1 MRIPAK
7 ISLLWMQCQTYKAES
22 EFQCWQKGPIKSV
35 TNATSKQFLQLLMKA
50 NTVPVEISYQKGC
63 FPAKETAIAQYAT
76 SNECYLPTQ
85 ANVPSVTLTKGR
97 LSTHIECNSCV
108 RSILTNG
115 EGKMT
120 IAGFCGNG
128 HILCQHCVIIAEDRL
143 TCPICFLEVQ
153 GQGIAEIRE
162 VQQTCLCL
170 ASV

>member
-1 MRIPAK
+1 MLA
-7 ISLLWMQCQTYKAES
+7 
-22 EFQCWQKGPIKSV
+22 KGP
-35 TNATSKQFLQLLMKA
+35 
-50 NTVPVEISYQKGC
+50 YQKCDKCYFEAIPPIIDENEYCPCGNHLSKGQ
-63 FPAKETAIAQYAT
+63 FPAKETVIAQYAT
-76 SNECYLPTQ
+76 SNVCYLPTQ

-162 VQQTCLCL
+162 AQQTCLWL